1 MNCVE
6 FERHLH
12 AYVDGELAV
21 SEMLVADA
29 HLAECAECR
38 ALAARERHFR
48 QLLRRQPRELAP
60 SELRARITGWI
71 HRAEQRAVVRPGL
84 IAPIAAVA
92 AVLALV
98 LWPTTQPS
106 SRLVSELVDKHIAYA
121 QIEQPAEFGSI
132 DPAAVEQW
140 FRTRA
145 ALRVTVSDYSP
156 SGIRLVGARL
166 ADAGEHKAA
175 YVLYEKGHTLLS
187 VFTVP
192 VSGDGSDLGG
202 KHASYRGHKYVTL
215 ERKGYRT
222 VSWVDG
228 HTLLGLVSMLEYEAL
243 LECADRLRAD
253 RAYNA
258 RL

>member
-21 SEMLVADA
+21 SEMLGAEA

-38 ALAARERHFR
+38 ALAARERRFR
-48 QLLRRQPRELAP
+48 QLLRRQPRESAP
-60 SELRARITGWI
+60 SEFRARITGRI
-71 HRAEQRAVVRPGL
+71 RRAEQR
-84 IAPIAAVA
+84 

-166 ADAGEHKAA
+166 ADAGEQKAA

-187 VFTVP
+187 VFMVP
-192 VSGDGSDLGG
+192 VSGDGSGLRG
-202 KHASYRGHKYVTL
+202 KHASYRGHEYVTL

-228 HTLLGLVSMLEYEAL
+228 HTLLGLVSMLDYAAL
-243 LECADRLRAD
+243 FECADRLRAD
-253 RAYNA
+253 RAHDA